1 MRTREACAALDAAD
15 PLKDRRALFA
25 LPGGD
30 IYLDGNSLGPPPA
43 SALKRLDAAA
53 REEWAEG
60 LIGSWN
66 TAGWMD
72 LPLKLG
78 ARLARL
84 IGVEGDEVIAIDTVT
99 INIFKLAAALIAREG
114 GALAAE
120 AGEFPTDGHV
130 LEGLSRIS
138 GAPFH
143 RVAPDTPPSDLPADV
158 RVLVKSAVHYKS
170 ARIADFERWEREA
183 AQRGLSIIWD
193 LSHATGVI
201 DLKLKSWGARYAVGC
216 GYKFL
221 NGGPGAPAFL
231 YCARGETPKLEH
243 PVTGWL
249 GHARPFEFEDAY
261 APADGIAR
269 WRTSSPSILAL
280 STLDGAL
287 DAYDGVD
294 MARVEAKAGV
304 LGDILLERAQ
314 ALGLETACPGIGERR
329 GGHVVLRH
337 EQGYAIVQAMI
348 ARGITGDFRAPDL
361 MRFGFNPLYLSHV
374 EVFDAGAT
382 LAEVINTRE
391 WDRPEFTARKA
402 VT

>member
-15 PLKDRRALFA
+15 PLHSRRALFA
-25 LPGGD
+25 LAQGD
-30 IYLDGNSLGPPPA
+30 IYLDGNSLGPPPH
-43 SALKRLDAAA
+43 SALERLEAAA
-53 REEWAEG
+53 RHEWGAG

-66 TAGWMD
+66 AAGWMD

-78 ARLARL
+78 ARLSRL
-84 IGVEGDEVIAIDTVT
+84 IGVESDEVIAIDTVT
-99 INIFKLAAALIAREG
+99 VNIFKLAGALIAREG

-143 RVAPDTPPSDLPADV
+143 RVTADTPPSQLPDDV

-183 AQRGLSIIWD
+183 AARGIAIIWD
-193 LSHATGVI
+193 LSHATGLVN
-201 DLKLKSWGARYAVGC
+201 LKLKAWGAKYAVGC

-231 YCARGETPKLEH
+231 YCARDEIARLEH
-243 PVTGWL
+243 PVSGWL
-249 GHARPFEFEDAY
+249 GHKQPFEFEDGY
-261 APADGIAR
+261 APADGIGR

-280 STLDGAL
+280 SALDGAL

-294 MARVEAKAGV
+294 MALVEAKAQV
-304 LGDILLERAQ
+304 LGDILLERA
-314 ALGLETACPGIGERR
+314 ASLGLETACPGLGERR

-361 MRFGFNPLYLSHV
+361 MRYGFNPLYLSHE
-374 EVFDAGAT
+374 EVFDAGAA
-382 LAEVINTRE
+382 LAEVIETRE
-391 WDRPEFTARKA
+391 WDQPQFTQRKA